1 MAAALTMVLMAAPV
15 YGTPARAAENDR
27 AGEEKTLKLQ
37 YFSPA
42 DKGSSERNNWERWA
56 LPLGNGH
63 MGAMVFGRTETER
76 IQLNE
81 KTLWSGGTGGTD
93 NAEGGEYDT
102 RDPQSDA
109 YGNVDA
115 YGSLT

>member
-1 MAAALTMVLMAAPV
+1 MKRVRSKKAVSIAAALTLALTSVPVSGLTVNAAL
-15 YGTPARAAENDR
+15 GTAGS
-27 AGEEKTLKLQ
+27 GEEKPLKLQ

-93 NAEGGEYDT
+93 DAEGGEYDT
-102 RDPQSDA
+102 
-109 YGNVDA
+109 
-115 YGSLT
+115 

>member
-1 MAAALTMVLMAAPV
+1 MKNRNKRIISMAAALTMVLTAAPV
-15 YGTPARAAENDR
+15 YGTSAVAAENNNED
-27 AGEEKTLKLQ
+27 GSTKPLKLQ

-93 NAEGGEYDT
+93 DAEGGENIILE
-102 RDPQSDA
+102 SV
-109 YGNVDA
+109 GI
-115 YGSLT
+115 